1 MTKIFQSAIFGLALC
16 GCAHLN
22 AESISATDGIDLQI
36 AEVVWRAALIDVD
49 VFSHRT
55 QHRSAPAI
63 SQDGNLLLVGT
74 SQGKFVCL
82 DNRTGAVRWS
92 FRTESPSDL
101 EILIVGK
108 TAFLAGG
115 DGAVYSL
122 SVDDGKLIWK
132 NSLAKIISVAPVLY
146 NDKLYLQT
154 DDDEVICL
162 QASDGRWLWRYKHPI
177 TAGDR
182 FKVIGGSRPVV
193 TEKAIYASFSDG
205 VLVKLS
211 PTGSVL
217 TSRALREDK
226 DKFWDADVDPILAD
240 KMLLAGSFHGG
251 IFALNPEDLSIIWN
265 TKLEGPSDLWLSKD
279 RLFVTTSDS
288 EVAAL
293 SLADGKL
300 LWKSK
305 IENAG
310 LLSAPVN
317 YRSWLFI
324 CSEELSFIVVDAMN
338 GKLRQTFN
346 PGKGC
351 SARPSIHEKSLWW
364 ISNGETA
371 YFMKIND

>member
-1 MTKIFQSAIFGLALC
+1 LSKVIPAAIFGLALY
-16 GCAHLN
+16 GCAHLD
-22 AESISATDGIDLQI
+22 AENHAAKDGAGLQI
-36 AEVVWRAALIDVD
+36 AEVVWRAALIDAD
-49 VFSHRT
+49 MFSHRT

-63 SQDGNLLLVGT
+63 SPDGTLLLIGT
-74 SQGKFVCL
+74 SQGKVVCL
-82 DNRTGAVRWS
+82 DNRTGAIRWS
-92 FRTESPSDL
+92 FRTESPSDV
-101 EILIVGK
+101 EILIAGK

-122 SVDDGKLIWK
+122 VVDDGKLIWK
-132 NSLAKIISVAPVLY
+132 NPLAKVISVAPVLY
-146 NDKLYLQT
+146 EDKLYLQT

-162 QASDGRWLWRYKHPI
+162 QAADGRWLWRYKHPAV
-177 TAGDR
+177 TGDR

-193 TEKAIYASFSDG
+193 GEKAIYASFSDG

-211 PTGSVL
+211 PAGSVL
-217 TSRALREDK
+217 ASRTLHQEK
-226 DKFWDADVDPILAD
+226 DKFWDADVDPILAGGR
-240 KMLLAGSFHGG
+240 LLAGSFSGG

-265 TKLEGPSDLWLSKD
+265 TKLEGPSDLWLSGD
-279 RLFVTTSDS
+279 RVFVTTSDS

-293 SLADGKL
+293 SLADGAL

-305 IENAG
+305 IEKAG
-310 LLSAPVN
+310 LLSTPVN

-324 CSEELSFIVVDAMN
+324 CSEELSFIVVDATN
-338 GKLRQTFN
+338 GTLKQTFN

-351 SARPSIHEKSLWW
+351 SARPSIHDKSLWW